1 MGRQTRCKTPHIS
14 VKEVN
19 MIPYTE
25 YYSVA
30 EQINDLVH
38 ALIDVGVVSIIIAIL
53 EGILTFNKWCVNN
66 KEEDDDVQ

>member
-1 MGRQTRCKTPHIS
+1 
-14 VKEVN
+14 

-38 ALIDVGVVSIIIAIL
+38 ALINVGVFSLIIAIL
-53 EGILTFNKWCVNN
+53 EGILAFNKWCVNN
-66 KEEDDDVQ
+66 KDENDDT

>member
-1 MGRQTRCKTPHIS
+1 
-14 VKEVN
+14 

-38 ALIDVGVVSIIIAIL
+38 ALIDVGVVSLIIAIL
-53 EGILTFNKWCVNN
+53 EGILAFNKWCVNN

>member
-1 MGRQTRCKTPHIS
+1 
-14 VKEVN
+14 

-38 ALIDVGVVSIIIAIL
+38 ALIDVGVVSLIIAIL
-53 EGILTFNKWCVNN
+53 EGILEFNKWCVNN
-66 KEEDDDVQ
+66 DKEEEDENE

>member
-1 MGRQTRCKTPHIS
+1 
-14 VKEVN
+14 

-38 ALIDVGVVSIIIAIL
+38 GLINIGIVILIVTIL
-53 EGILTFNKWCVNN
+53 EGILAFNKWCVNN
-66 KEEDDDVQ
+66 KEEDDDL